1 MSNSVIL
8 HNFEILEVFFLNLW
22 GVNLKRPG
30 QKDSKLVLDLCSSNR
45 VFLEIGDAFIVEKYQ
60 DYITEL
66 ATFKNTDLRFCI
78 LYKRQLGFSAFCP

>member
-30 QKDSKLVLDLCSSNR
+30 QKDSKLVFGF
-45 VFLEIGDAFIVEKYQ
+45 VFK
-60 DYITEL
+60 
-66 ATFKNTDLRFCI
+66 
-78 LYKRQLGFSAFCP
+78 